1 MKQIHE
7 LMKRKK
13 LVIFDLDGVLI
24 DSKKNMDFA
33 WKHVKM
39 KNEVHISFKKY
50 FKYIGLPFKEI
61 LLKLKINPKKNNYEK
76 ITKDFQKASIDNL
89 NKIKLYRDALKVL
102 SKITNQG
109 KKVALM
115 TSKDY
120 KRSRLIIKKFNFSF
134 NHIECGTVK
143 KVGKPNPYQIN
154 LILKKLKTK
163 NKDAVYVGD
172 MISDVKTAKNAKL
185 DFIYARYGYGNLKK
199 NSIKYKIN
207 KLDNLIS

>member
-1 MKQIHE
+1 MKQIHK
-7 LMKRKK
+7 LLKKKK

-24 DSKKNMDFA
+24 DSKRNMDFA

-61 LLKLKINPKKNNYEK
+61 LSKLKINPKKNNYEK
-76 ITKDFQKASIDNL
+76 ITKDFQKASIDKL
-89 NKIKLYRDALKVL
+89 NKIKLYKDALKVL

-115 TSKDY
+115 TSKDC
-120 KRSRLIIKKFNFSF
+120 KRSKLIIKKFNLSF

-154 LILKKLKTK
+154 LILKKLKTN

-172 MISDVKTAKNAKL
+172 MISDVETAKNAKL